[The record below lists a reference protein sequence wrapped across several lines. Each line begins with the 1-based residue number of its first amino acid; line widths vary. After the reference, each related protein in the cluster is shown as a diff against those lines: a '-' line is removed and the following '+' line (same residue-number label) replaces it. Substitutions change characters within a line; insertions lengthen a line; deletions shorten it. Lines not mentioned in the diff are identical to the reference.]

1 MDPSYIPCDGILPDR
16 LRDEM
21 LLLRHYDNI
30 VSTQVNRVI
39 DAALPEWQVVDKKIE
54 ASAAAIEQEERRA
67 KHRAECLA
75 SLRAREA
82 ASSSNERATDW
93 ASIVAD
99 SSEHAADLLL
109 LPTHLAGGQQTP
121 RRPPPSATGY
131 YLRLWPIF
139 V

>member
-39 DAALPEWQVVDKKIE
+39 DTALPEWQVVDKKIE

-67 KHRAECLA
+67 KHRAACLA

-99 SSEHAADLLL
+99 SSEHAA
-109 LPTHLAGGQQTP
+109 PTSCYFQC
-121 RRPPPSATGY
+121 
-131 YLRLWPIF
+131 I
-139 V
+139 

>member
-1 MDPSYIPCDGILPDR
+1 MDLSYIPCDGILPDR

-67 KHRAECLA
+67 KHRAECLPPFVH
-75 SLRAREA
+75 ARQHPA
-82 ASSSNERATDW
+82 ATR
-93 ASIVAD
+93 
-99 SSEHAADLLL
+99 
-109 LPTHLAGGQQTP
+109 GQQTGLISSP
-121 RRPPPSATGY
+121 TAQSTRPTSC
-131 YLRLWPIF
+131 RFQRI
-139 V
+139 